1 MSISSKIL
9 PLFRRRSRTVPVGD
23 APLLDRLARTAR
35 DLRRRRIVA
44 VCFTALG
51 LAAGAL
57 LLFDALDRLVSF
69 REPTALVLAGVIA
82 AVVLLRLGGQLL
94 RVLLFPP
101 RPTELALA
109 VERAHP
115 ELMDSYVCAV
125 ELEARDAGSL
135 RALEEVL
142 HDSVA
147 AGTASLDLFAVLL
160 PPGLRTGRLITA
172 GLLFSALA
180 ALAAHSR
187 FVRKAHWELADR
199 LRGERTG
206 LVVTPGNAEIPEN
219 SDVTITAT
227 VRRWQNTAEIV
238 TLTSEGRRRF
248 RMTSP
253 APGRGSRT
261 HTFTLYAVDAPVRY
275 RVVTPSLAGAWF
287 RIDPY
292 RPPDIRRGRIRITPP
307 AYTGVAPRELTGL
320 QDFSAPAGSRIR
332 FLIEP
337 TPGAAVTL
345 LWGEERRR
353 PEPGPGAARSV
364 SCELRRSVTFA
375 VTLRDR
381 QGHRTRT
388 PDFRAESIPDRPPA
402 IDVLEPGRDVQV
414 LSDAVVR
421 TVARAVDDLG
431 LARVELTFSVSG
443 RDRRTLTPPVLRSP
457 PDAADAAPGKP
468 RPTRRTVA
476 YRFDLKALGAK
487 EGDVLAYSFTATDNR
502 SPDPQTARSEIFFI
516 EVRPKITP
524 RSGGAGGQK
533 KKMDIGPLIA
543 ELKRLIRVTY
553 DALALTGPERSAR
566 TRDLAAGLGDL
577 RTAAARKLQE
587 VRAAMGPGGGGPI
600 GALLGEAITEIEQA
614 KQLAGTD
621 LLEESL
627 SPQERALSRLIA
639 LENQLLKNAAAG
651 NRGGK
656 GKKGSEKSKRKEQG
670 PRRTE
675 SVASRAEQ
683 MQALQNAVR
692 ELRKLAR
699 RQAELNREAGQ
710 PQTEPAA
717 AAAKLGA
724 DQAAIRADTARVG
737 KALERIPETARP
749 RQSVQSATAAM
760 EAARRALAAGA
771 FETGERQGRRS
782 HAFLLAAMRRTEDA
796 YRRASANAVEQ
807 LAAAAQG
814 LSEQERSAARRSAEL
829 DRKSAVTEA
838 DTATALQSQQS
849 IAEDSKRLDKAVTK
863 IANALDDRYPQAS
876 EAVARARRTF
886 QDGGALGRMTRA
898 ANAIRYRRFQ
908 RAARYQTDAANE
920 LLKLAGNLRK
930 AAQMLPALSR
940 EEIEAAAAQLRQAA
954 REARAL
960 ARENDS
966 ETGQRLD
973 QLRRDTGADLDRLA
987 AGLRDRG
994 LRQAADALS
1003 LPFSSGDNRQN
1014 GRRLAQIL
1022 AGAARVLEKRIAAL
1036 ELRQRTR
1043 LFRQAAVPPEK
1054 YRPLV
1059 EEYFK
1064 DLSESQ

>member
-1 MSISSKIL
+1 
-9 PLFRRRSRTVPVGD
+9 
-23 APLLDRLARTAR
+23 LLDRLARTAR
-35 DLRRRRIVA
+35 DLRRRRIVEA
-44 VCFTALG
+44 CLTALG
-51 LAAGAL
+51 LVAGAL
-57 LLFDALDRLVSF
+57 LLFDALDRLLSF
-69 REPTALVLAGVIA
+69 REPTALVVGGL
-82 AVVLLRLGGQLL
+82 AVVLVLLRFGGQLL

-101 RPTELALA
+101 HPEELALA
-109 VERAHP
+109 VENAHP

-125 ELEARDAGSL
+125 ELEIRNGRSL
-135 RALEEVL
+135 RPLEKTL

-147 AGTASLDLFAVLL
+147 AGTASLDLSAVLI
-160 PPGLRTGRLITA
+160 PPGLRTGRLAFA
-172 GLLFSALA
+172 GLLFCALA
-180 ALAAHSR
+180 ALAGRSG
-187 FVRKAHWELADR
+187 FVQKARWELADR
-199 LRGERTG
+199 LRGEHTG
-206 LVVTPGNAEIPEN
+206 LVVTPGNTEIAEN
-219 SDVTITAT
+219 SDVTIAAT

-238 TLTSEGRRRF
+238 TLTPEGSRRF
-248 RMTSP
+248 RMTRP
-253 APGRGSRT
+253 TPGRGGRT

-275 RVVTPSLAGAWF
+275 RILTPSLASAWF

-292 RPPDIRRGRIRITPP
+292 RPPAIRRSRIEIVPP
-307 AYTGVAPRELTGL
+307 AYTGVASREITDL
-320 QDFSAPAGSRIR
+320 QDFSAPVGSRVR
-332 FLIEP
+332 FSVEP

-345 LWGEERRR
+345 LWGRDRRR
-353 PEPGPGAARSV
+353 LAPTTPGAARSV
-364 SCELRRSVTFA
+364 SCELRKSVTFA

-381 QGHRTRT
+381 EGHRTRT

-414 LSDAVVR
+414 LPDAVVR
-421 TVARAVDDLG
+421 TVARAADDLG

-443 RDRRTLTPPVLRSP
+443 RDRRTLTPPVLP
-457 PDAADAAPGKP
+457 PAPGGAGGAAAPGKP
-468 RPTRRTVA
+468 GPTRQTVA
-476 YRFDLKALGAK
+476 YRFDVKALGAR
-487 EGDVLAYSFTATDNR
+487 EGDVLAYSFVAVDNR
-502 SPDPQTARSEIFFI
+502 SPDPQKARSEIFFI

-543 ELKRLIRVTY
+543 EIKRLIRVTY
-553 DALALTGPERSAR
+553 DALALTGPDRRAR
-566 TRDLAAGLGDL
+566 TRTLVTGLSDL

-587 VRAAMGPGGGGPI
+587 IRAAVGPGGSGPI
-600 GALLGEAITEIEQA
+600 GALLGEAVAEIEQA
-614 KQLAGTD
+614 KQLAATD
-621 LLEESL
+621 LIEESL
-627 SPQERALSRLIA
+627 SPQERALARLIA

-651 NRGGK
+651 SRGGK
-656 GKKGSEKSKRKEQG
+656 GKASQGKPQRKRQESSRQ
-670 PRRTE
+670 TD

-683 MQALQNAVR
+683 MEALQNAIR
-692 ELRKLAR
+692 ELRNLAR
-699 RQAELNREAGQ
+699 RQAELNREAGR
-710 PQTEPAA
+710 PQGEPAA

-724 DQAAIRADTARVG
+724 DQAALRADTARVG
-737 KALERIPETARP
+737 KTLERVPETARP

-760 EAARRALAAGA
+760 AAAQRALSTGA

-782 HAFLLAAMRRTEDA
+782 HAFLLAAIRRTEDA

-814 LSEQERSAARRSAEL
+814 LSEQERSAARASAKL

-838 DTATALQSQQS
+838 ETTVALRSQRS
-849 IAEDSKRLDKAVTK
+849 IGEESKRLEKAVGK
-863 IANALDDRYPQAS
+863 VANALEERYPQAS
-876 EAVARARRTF
+876 EAIGRARQSF
-886 QDGGALGRMTRA
+886 AESGAPGRMTRA

-930 AAQMLPALSR
+930 AAQLLPALSR

-960 ARENDS
+960 ARETDS

-987 AGLRDRG
+987 SGLRDRG

-1003 LPFSSGDNRQN
+1003 LPFSGGDNRQN
-1014 GRRLAQIL
+1014 GARLAQVI

-1036 ELRQRTR
+1036 DLRQRTR